1 MTRVRSHVQRGKV
14 FHRRPRI
21 HVQGLVVAG
30 ASRFQGVDAG
40 LAVVDA
46 VAVVVEEGADD
57 WRVSAFAG
65 QMEGGESSVGP
76 GIDRGSCK
84 IVSKDLLAQQNQLSW
99 NNNGVISCHSIRPL
113 SSNNSTALE
122 WPHRAAKCSAQTPPL
137 EGKLTSAP

>member
-65 QMEGGESSVGP
+65 QMEGGESSMGP
-76 GIDRGSCK
+76 GIDCGSCK
-84 IVSKDLLAQQNQLSW
+84 IS
-99 NNNGVISCHSIRPL
+99 R
-113 SSNNSTALE
+113 
-122 WPHRAAKCSAQTPPL
+122 
-137 EGKLTSAP
+137 